1 MFRPNRWA
9 FLTTLTALSCAT
21 PTRTGPVIAASLPPL
36 ASMAEFLAGDR
47 FTVVCVLPPGRSEHD
62 FEPTPREIDQARGAV
77 LFAYTHE
84 DMDGWMLRV
93 AKGVM
98 GESPTLV
105 SMQDSPR
112 ATGKDPH
119 LWLDLDVV
127 KDFVPRLAEKLAEKD
142 PSGSD
147 TYRARATAYLD
158 SLVAL
163 DAEARALLEPVAE
176 APFAILHP
184 AFEVLARRYDLNL
197 VAVLEEHPEAEALPR
212 TLGEATLRLRASGAR
227 VVFGEP
233 QLPTRLTHAIA
244 ADLGAKTAL
253 LDPLGGPGIE
263 SRETYLELMR
273 WNVQQLA
280 ENL

>member
-1 MFRPNRWA
+1 MFRSMRWA
-9 FLTTLTALSCAT
+9 FFTALAALSCAS
-21 PTRTGPVIAASLPPL
+21 PPRTGSVIAASLPPL
-36 ASMAEFLAGDR
+36 ASIAEFVAGDR

-62 FEPTPREIDQARGAV
+62 FEPTPREIDQVRGAV
-77 LFAYTHE
+77 LFVYTHE

-98 GESPTLV
+98 GESVTLV
-105 SMQDSPR
+105 SMQDSPS
-112 ATGKDPH
+112 AQGKDPH

-127 KDFVPRLAEKLAEKD
+127 KDFVSRLAEELAEKD

-147 TYRARATAYLD
+147 AYRVRASAYLD
-158 SLVAL
+158 SLATL
-163 DAEARALLEPVAE
+163 DAEATALLEPVAN

-212 TLGEATLRLRASGAR
+212 TLGEAMRSLRASGAR

-233 QLPTRLTHAIA
+233 QLPARLTQAIA
-244 ADLGAKTAL
+244 ADLGARTAL
-253 LDPLGGPGIE
+253 LDPLGGPGIKD
-263 SRETYLELMR
+263 RETYLELMR
-273 WNVQQLA
+273 WNVHQLA

>member
-1 MFRPNRWA
+1 MFRPTRWA
-9 FLTTLTALSCAT
+9 FLTALAALSCAS
-21 PTRTGPVIAASLPPL
+21 PPRTGSVIAASLPPL
-36 ASMAEFLAGDR
+36 ASMAEFVAGDR

-62 FEPTPREIDQARGAV
+62 FEPTPREIDRVRGAV

-98 GESPTLV
+98 GESVTLV

-112 ATGKDPH
+112 AQGKDPH

-127 KDFVPRLAEKLAEKD
+127 RDFVSRLALELAEKD

-147 TYRARATAYLD
+147 AYRSRASAYLD
-158 SLVAL
+158 SLATL
-163 DAEARALLEPVAE
+163 DAEAKALLEPVAH

-212 TLGEATLRLRASGAR
+212 TLGEAMRSLRASGAR

-233 QLPTRLTHAIA
+233 QLPARLTQAIA
-244 ADLGAKTAL
+244 ADLGARTAL
-253 LDPLGGPGIE
+253 LDPLGGPGIKD
-263 SRETYLELMR
+263 RETYLELLR
-273 WNVQQLA
+273 WNVHQLA

>member
-1 MFRPNRWA
+1 MFHPVRW
-9 FLTTLTALSCAT
+9 TLLAAVTAISCAS
-21 PTRTGPVIAASLPPL
+21 PPRTGPVIAASLPPL
-36 ASMAEFLAGDR
+36 ASIAASLAGDR

-62 FEPTPREIDQARGAV
+62 FEPTPREIDRARGAV

-105 SMQDSPR
+105 SMQDSPV
-112 ATGKDPH
+112 AQGKDPH

-127 KDFVPRLAEKLAEKD
+127 IDFVPRLAERLATLD
-142 PSGSD
+142 PTAAAD
-147 TYRARATAYLD
+147 YRARATAYLD
-158 SLVAL
+158 SLAVL
-163 DAEARALLEPVAE
+163 DTEAKALLQPVAK

-184 AFEVLARRYDLNL
+184 AFEALARRYDLNL

-233 QLPTRLTHAIA
+233 QLPKRLTQAIA

-253 LDPLGGPGIE
+253 LDPLGGPGQRG
-263 SRETYLELMR
+263 RETYLDLVR
-273 WNVQQLA
+273 WNVRQLA